1 MGDLQGKSPSRFLL
15 MELVSVLYEVFGP
28 GSARFS
34 SYRPIMVSSYR
45 IMFQC
50 CTRSSGQVRRSLLSS
65 GLLVPIMV
73 SSYRIMFQCCTRSSG
88 QVRRSLL
95 SIGPLVYKCSMRSLA
110 WLCVLLFYLVATR
123 RISSVILGMWRS
135 LWSRLLLTYQGASTM
150 LLRTFDWKRWIIF
163 NLVSLAHP
171 HNWTPYDQMGLRTT
185 L

>member
-1 MGDLQGKSPSRFLL
+1 MLQVGDLQGKPQSRFLL
-15 MELVSVLYEVFGP
+15 VELVSVLYEVFGP

-34 SYRPIMVSSYR
+34 SYRSNTVSSYG
-45 IMFQC
+45 IMFQ
-50 CTRSSGQVRRSLLSS
+50 
-65 GLLVPIMV
+65 
-73 SSYRIMFQCCTRSSG
+73 FCTRSSG

-110 WLCVLLFYLVATR
+110 WLCVLLLYLVTTCR
-123 RISSVILGMWRS
+123 VSSVILGTCTWRS
-135 LWSRLLLTYQGASTM
+135 LWSRLLLTYRGALTV

-163 NLVSLAHP
+163 NLVGLAHP